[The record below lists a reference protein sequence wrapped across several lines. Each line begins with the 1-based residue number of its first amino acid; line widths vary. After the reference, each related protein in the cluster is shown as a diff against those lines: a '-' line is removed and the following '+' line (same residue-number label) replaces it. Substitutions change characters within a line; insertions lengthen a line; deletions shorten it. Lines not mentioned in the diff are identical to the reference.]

1 MEVRKK
7 YIVDL
12 TRDEKKKLKEIISSG
27 KHSAKKISRAHLLLK
42 ANEGWTDKKIA
53 KAITVDRT
61 TVERIRKQFVEE
73 SFESAINGRRSKR
86 VYKRKLEGKQEAQL
100 IAISCG
106 EVPEGRVRWTLHM
119 LADKMV
125 QLGYVEN
132 ISHETVR
139 KTLKKTN

>member
-1 MEVRKK
+1 MKK
-7 YIVDL
+7 MYIVDL
-12 TRDEKKKLKEIISSG
+12 TNDEQKKLKEIISSG
-27 KHSAKKISRAHLLLK
+27 KHSAKKIRRAHILLK
-42 ANEGWTDKKIA
+42 ANEGWTDAKIS
-53 KAITVDRT
+53 KALTVDST

-73 SFESAINGRRSKR
+73 SFENTINGRKSKR
-86 VYKRKLEGKQEAQL
+86 VYKRKLDGKQEAHL
-100 IAISCG
+100 IAIACG
-106 EVPEGRVRWTLHM
+106 ESPEGSVRWTLHM